1 MSTPPFEKIYIFI
14 KFLMKIANKFGEFR
28 QNSFIK
34 QTLHFNNYNW
44 SSFKCKQVIPK
55 KEQHNFFSKVSLY
68 LSRLLK
74 FYLKFSAN
82 ILIRVH

>member
-14 KFLMKIANKFGEFR
+14 QFLMKIANKFGEFR

-34 QTLHFNNYNW
+34 QTLYFNNNNW

-55 KEQHNFFSKVSLY
+55 KERQFLFKSFSLFVLFIK
-68 LSRLLK
+68 
-74 FYLKFSAN
+74 
-82 ILIRVH
+82 ILFKIFC